1 MSTPKLKGEKRI
13 LRLMESAAVTALT
26 ITMVLNY
33 TLPGLLYK
41 NVFLASEAVF
51 GGFLALASVIEF
63 FGLDKD
69 GKKAWL
75 KGQAV
80 IILYFAVRLVCFVQV
95 RSFSSA
101 RSLFL
106 EGIYLLA
113 LTRLTVDRRT
123 VTRVILPVYLFI
135 NLACNVILMIVMDYF
150 RQIRAGRPHYEGY
163 RFLVEDTYYP
173 THGELG
179 VVYSNPNTMGIMTAF
194 AVIIALIYMYRCRS
208 KILKVLLG
216 AAAAFSLFCIHFAEC
231 RSAEAALAVCLAA
244 GLILILIKKV
254 KARRLV
260 ICVFLCC
267 LIGISALAVYMNA
280 MEDTG
285 VTDTANYTSIE
296 NRVNSLGTHRYT
308 LWKAGLLAGRDTRLL
323 GAGSMKLAMEQRE
336 AFRQQAFVDAG
347 GRASEYHREE
357 LDPHS
362 GYYGMLFATGAL
374 GAGLFFL
381 HLFIKLLKT
390 KTLEEKEWAIP
401 LIFCFVAN
409 LFETMTV
416 ITRYYIC
423 ILTILIIAMGFDRN
437 GKPEVKS

>member
-113 LTRLTVDRRT
+113 LTRLTVDRKA
-123 VTRVILPVYLFI
+123 VTRVILPVYMFI
-135 NLACNVILMIVMDYF
+135 NLCCNVILLVVLDYF
-150 RQIRAGRPHYEGY
+150 RQVDNGRLHYDGY
-163 RFLVEDTYYP
+163 RFLTEKTYYP
-173 THGELG
+173 SYGKVG

-194 AVIIALIYMYRCRS
+194 AIVLACVYIYRS
-208 KILKVLLG
+208 RSRVLKVLLG
-216 AAAAFSLFCIHFAEC
+216 AFAAFSLYCMHYAEC
-231 RSAEAALAVCLAA
+231 RSAEVALIVCLAA
-244 GLILILIKKV
+244 GVLLFAVKKI

-260 ICVFLCC
+260 ILVFLCC
-267 LIGISALAVYMNA
+267 IISASALAVYMNA
-280 MEDTG
+280 VEDTG
-285 VTDTANYTSIE
+285 VTDPSNYTALETRINE
-296 NRVNSLGTHRYT
+296 LGTHRYV
-308 LWKAGLLAGRDTRLL
+308 LWKSGLLASKETRLF

-336 AFRQQAFVDAG
+336 AYRQKAFVEAG
-347 GRASEYHREE
+347 GRASDYLKVEV
-357 LDPHS
+357 DPHS

-374 GAGLFFL
+374 GAGLFFA
-381 HLFIKLLKT
+381 HLLIKLLKT

-401 LIFCFVAN
+401 LIFCFITN

-423 ILTILIIAMGFDRN
+423 ILTILLIAMGFDRN
-437 GKPEVKS
+437 GKPEVDV